1 MKEKNKN
8 ILKILGI
15 VILCLIVAWN
25 LGTKPSTT
33 VVYTPGQIEVQKE
46 DFDKKEPIEDLKENT
61 HVKKIDD
68 IENSTVNENPEIED
82 FSVQNEI
89 LESKEIVPVED
100 TLKSEEVHKEEAI
113 KQTEGDEKKVDKK
126 EKYLD
131 ESEIKQE
138 IHLEQPPKENHEPQK
153 EDLIIDTQRI
163 EEAKIDQKVAEDLKK
178 EIIEKS
184 STIKKDKYLTEPTP
198 EGKPKPVEPENV
210 TINKEKSFKVKL
222 SITCETILNN
232 MDLLDEAK
240 YELVPEDSIIFPL
253 QEVTAY
259 EGESVFDV
267 LLREVQ
273 NAGIHMEFEFT
284 PMYNSAYIEGI
295 NNLYEFDVGELSGWM
310 YKVNEWFPNY
320 GCSRYQVKEG
330 DVIEWVYTCDLGRD
344 VGEVYIPPA

>member
-1 MKEKNKN
+1 MKQKNKQ

-15 VILCLIVAWN
+15 VIVCLIVAWN

-33 VVYTPGQIEVQKE
+33 IVYTPGQIEAQKE
-46 DFDKKEPIEDLKENT
+46 ELSKKEDIADLEEA
-61 HVKKIDD
+61 HVQ
-68 IENSTVNENPEIED
+68 ELTEIEEATIKVD
-82 FSVQNEI
+82 PKTEDSSIQNETLK
-89 LESKEIVPVED
+89 LEEIAQVED
-100 TLKSEEVHKEEAI
+100 TPKSEDVHKEETI
-113 KQTEGDEKKVDKK
+113 KLTEIDEQEVAKREEPLEKV
-126 EKYLD
+126 ET
-131 ESEIKQE
+131 KQE
-138 IHLEQPPKENHEPQK
+138 TQLEKPSKENHEPQK
-153 EDLIIDTQRI
+153 EDSTKDTQRI
-163 EEAKIDQKVAEDLKK
+163 EEAKVDPKAAKDLKK

-344 VGEVYIPPA
+344 VGEIYIPPS

>member
-1 MKEKNKN
+1 MKPKVKQ

-15 VILCLIVAWN
+15 VMVCLIVAWN

-33 VVYTPGQIEVQKE
+33 IVYTPGQVETAMEETSKSEQPSKVEEVTK
-46 DFDKKEPIEDLKENT
+46 
-61 HVKKIDD
+61 
-68 IENSTVNENPEIED
+68 PEKLPKVDEVTKPEELPKVD
-82 FSVQNEI
+82 EV
-89 LESKEIVPVED
+89 
-100 TLKSEEVHKEEAI
+100 TKSEELPKVEEAV
-113 KQTEGDEKKVDKK
+113 KPKEPSKVEEAVKPGAPSKTEETVEEGAKLKKSSEQEEAVKVETPKVEQEPKK
-126 EKYLD
+126 E
-131 ESEIKQE
+131 
-138 IHLEQPPKENHEPQK
+138 
-153 EDLIIDTQRI
+153 DTTRDPVRI
-163 EEAKIDQKVAEDLKK
+163 EEAKTDQKAAKDLKK
-178 EIIEKS
+178 EIIDKS
-184 STIKKDKYLTEPTP
+184 ATTKKDKYLTDPTP

-210 TINKEKSFKVKL
+210 TINKENSFKVKL

-240 YELVPEDSIIFPL
+240 HELVPDDSVIFPL

-330 DVIEWVYTCDLGRD
+330 DMIEWVYTCDLGRD
-344 VGEVYIPPA
+344 VGDVYIPPS

>member
-1 MKEKNKN
+1 MKPKVKQ

-15 VILCLIVAWN
+15 VMVCLIVAWN

-33 VVYTPGQIEVQKE
+33 IVYTPGQVETAMEETSKSEQPSKVEEVTK
-46 DFDKKEPIEDLKENT
+46 
-61 HVKKIDD
+61 
-68 IENSTVNENPEIED
+68 PEKLPKVDEVTKPEELPKVD
-82 FSVQNEI
+82 EV
-89 LESKEIVPVED
+89 
-100 TLKSEEVHKEEAI
+100 TKSEELPKVEEAV
-113 KQTEGDEKKVDKK
+113 KPEAPSKTEETVEEGAKLKKSSEQEEAVKVETPKVEQEPKK
-126 EKYLD
+126 E
-131 ESEIKQE
+131 
-138 IHLEQPPKENHEPQK
+138 
-153 EDLIIDTQRI
+153 DTTRDPVRI
-163 EEAKIDQKVAEDLKK
+163 EEAKTDQKAAKDLKK
-178 EIIEKS
+178 EIIDKS
-184 STIKKDKYLTEPTP
+184 ATTKKDKYLTDPTP

-210 TINKEKSFKVKL
+210 TINKENSFKVKL

-240 YELVPEDSIIFPL
+240 HELVPDDSVIFPL

-284 PMYNSAYIEGI
+284 PIYNSAYIEGI

-330 DVIEWVYTCDLGRD
+330 DMIEWVYTCDLGRD
-344 VGEVYIPPA
+344 VGDVYIPPS